1 LSYIICVYYHCV
13 IRYEV
18 GFFGYCSFSL
28 VPFVL
33 LGVCF
38 TTLSIYCVITI
49 VRKFGV
55 IWIYRSCFIKL
66 LLFWQLVF
74 QIWILISVAFLGN
87 NFTVS
92 YLGFYLF
99 LKISYYFGFASLVI
113 RYIFDR
119 IFCLFWNYISLNI
132 CNSNI
137 RVYGLLSDVDNIR
150 SYYVFLVFGNSLIT

>member
-1 LSYIICVYYHCV
+1 MILYIYFWYFGFGFVSCCKAILDCHFICVYYHCV

-18 GFFGYCSFSL
+18 GFFGYCSFSAL

-55 IWIYRSCFIKL
+55 IWIHRSCFIKL

-74 QIWILISVAFLGN
+74 QI
-87 NFTVS
+87 
-92 YLGFYLF
+92 
-99 LKISYYFGFASLVI
+99 
-113 RYIFDR
+113 
-119 IFCLFWNYISLNI
+119 
-132 CNSNI
+132 
-137 RVYGLLSDVDNIR
+137 
-150 SYYVFLVFGNSLIT
+150 